1 LPSQYSQ
8 NFSIDEISGELTLRE
23 PLDFEKISIGQN
35 DSCYRRIDLQVRA
48 NDLGEPQ
55 LSSVADVEIYVEDL
69 NDNSPVFVKDGY
81 AVSIAEDIPEGSSI
95 IQVSFTFSYF
105 CKNLGKWLFAN
116 SKSQYLLACSDV

>member
-1 LPSQYSQ
+1 MPGQYSQ

-23 PLDFEKISIGQN
+23 PLDFEKINVDQN

-55 LSSVADVEIYVEDL
+55 LSSVADVDIYVEDL
-69 NDNSPVFVKDGY
+69 NDNSPVFARDGY

-95 IQVSFTFSYF
+95 IQV
-105 CKNLGKWLFAN
+105 NLCFLIFVKVLEN
-116 SKSQYLLACSDV
+116 DYLLAQKANIF